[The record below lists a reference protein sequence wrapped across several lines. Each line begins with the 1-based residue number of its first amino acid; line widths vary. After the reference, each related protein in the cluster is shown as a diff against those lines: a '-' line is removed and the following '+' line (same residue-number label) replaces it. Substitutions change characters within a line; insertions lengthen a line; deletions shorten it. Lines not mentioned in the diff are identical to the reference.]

1 MPEQASA
8 RRAVKAAAVSPAAAV
23 SGQVAVKRP
32 PSEMLLLKMPPLKN
46 SVSGMPLPVAGSGV
60 AATRFAEAPIPRLD
74 AVPPMRVVLVDEG
87 EAPGGAGET
96 VIVAAAAAIA
106 NAVRAATGRRPT
118 RFPLAAADFA
128 QT

>member
-1 MPEQASA
+1 
-8 RRAVKAAAVSPAAAV
+8 
-23 SGQVAVKRP
+23 
-32 PSEMLLLKMPPLKN
+32 
-46 SVSGMPLPVAGSGV
+46 
-60 AATRFAEAPIPRLD
+60 
-74 AVPPMRVVLVDEG
+74 VVLVDEG

-118 RFPLAAADFA
+118 RFPLTAADFA